1 MTIEGAEGVAIHQN
15 QITRCDGNGVFLGGY
30 TRGVNITGN
39 DMNYIGD
46 SPMAAFG
53 WTSPCLHADCKVKL
67 PDKVGPD
74 GRGGEQPRGSYVAG
88 NLIREFGIWQKQS
101 SAWFQALAALTTFNQ
116 NVVFN
121 GPRAAVNFVSAR
133 QTTPFVILWL
143 HSHRL
148 LAIAERCFRWWQQ
161 SHRQP
166 HVQSGAPT
174 TTQYIIPT

>member
-1 MTIEGAEGVAIHQN
+1 
-15 QITRCDGNGVFLGGY
+15 
-30 TRGVNITGN
+30 
-39 DMNYIGD
+39 
-46 SPMAAFG
+46 MAAFG

-74 GRGGEQPRGSYVAG
+74 GRDGEQPRGSYVAG

-121 GPRAAVNFVSAR
+121 GPRAAINFVSAHAN
-133 QTTPFVILWL
+133 TTLLVILWL

-148 LAIAERCFRWWQQ
+148 LSIAERPLWWRQQ
-161 SHRQP
+161 NHRQP
-166 HVQSGAPT
+166 HVQSGALT
-174 TTQYIIPT
+174 T